1 MSNLTKYNKIR
12 HIHFLVAIFAC
23 VFIISSCN
31 TNNSGTIRET
41 PTRGDIK
48 LLVDESFKTLLQSS
62 IDVFTSIYEDAY
74 ITPIYESEPDV
85 INDFLRDTAKVM
97 VVSKP
102 LNESQVLFLNDSLI
116 FPVTTPYF
124 TDAVA
129 FIVSKDNSDTLIR
142 YKEMEGIIKGSFT
155 RWDDLTYHRQST
167 QPGGIRIILDDA
179 RSGNIRFLKEVFNIE
194 GTLPSN
200 FFALENSEE
209 IFDFVARN
217 KDAMGIV
224 SAAYLSNKQNP
235 EQAANLK
242 KINVVSIS
250 QPDTD
255 EKTFYRPSQASLMDG
270 DYPFS
275 RQVYFI
281 SRESFPGLGTGFV
294 QFATSEQGQ
303 RIVLRSG
310 LLPATIPTRVVKM
323 P

>member
-1 MSNLTKYNKIR
+1 M
-12 HIHFLVAIFAC
+12 
-23 VFIISSCN
+23 
-31 TNNSGTIRET
+31 RET
-41 PTRGDIK
+41 PTRGNIK
-48 LLVDESFKTLLQSS
+48 LLVDESFEPILQTS
-62 IDVFTSIYEDAY
+62 INVFTSIYEDAY
-74 ITPIYESEPDV
+74 ITPIYMSEPDV
-85 INDFLRDTAKVM
+85 INDFLLDTAKVM
-97 VVSKP
+97 VVGKP
-102 LNESQVLFLNDSLI
+102 LNESQVQFLNDSLI
-116 FPVTTPYF
+116 FPVTTHYF

-155 RWDDLTYHRQST
+155 RWDDLTYHRKST
-167 QPGGIRIILDDA
+167 QAEGIRIILDNS
-179 RSGNIRFLKEVFNIE
+179 RSGNIRFLKELFNIE

-217 KDAMGIV
+217 KDAIGIV
-224 SAAYLSNKQNP
+224 SAAFLSNKQNP
-235 EQAANLK
+235 DQAANLK
-242 KINVVSIS
+242 KINVVAIS
-250 QPDTD
+250 KPDTD
-255 EKTFYRPSQASLMDG
+255 EKTFYRPSQGSLMDG

-275 RQVYFI
+275 RKVYFI

>member
-12 HIHFLVAIFAC
+12 RNHLLVTIFAC
-23 VFIISSCN
+23 VIIFSSCN

-48 LLVDESFKTLLQSS
+48 LLVDESFKTMLQSS
-62 IDVFTSIYEDAY
+62 IDVFTSIYEDAH

-97 VVSKP
+97 VVGKP

-194 GTLPSN
+194 GSLPSN

-235 EQAANLK
+235 EQSANLK
-242 KINVVSIS
+242 KIAIS
-250 QPDTD
+250 QPDTE
-255 EKTFYRPSQASLMDG
+255 EKIFYRPSQASLMDG